1 MSLRSGSLWSGTRI
15 GYLVPKQNVPVC
27 KMHVEKIGLV
37 EGDVFS
43 QKVAIEKTSRR
54 LSVLY
59 KSDL

>member
-15 GYLVPKQNVPVC
+15 GYLVPKQNVC

-37 EGDVFS
+37 EGDVSS